1 MNKNSLLTL
10 GIGFIAGVGLT
21 WGYFNFTPNNLE
33 PVKLQQSNALLQKT
47 HAQQPK
53 SSKVVANKVIPAVT
67 EQAVSL
73 EQNENIT
80 STAFEPQEIDE
91 LPLEEQVVQLKQQL
105 AEQKSTLKSVLK
117 QMRGPSDFEQVLRD
131 KFDEQVRDEEWAYR
145 TEMALQDFLL
155 TADLSI
161 IPDVVSA
168 KCKKTVCE
176 FVLAAPIDNDTFGN
190 AQWRE
195 LNDKLMEQEFWQQFK
210 STTSTSSDSELKM
223 LLSTEL

>member
-1 MNKNSLLTL
+1 MNKNSLLAL

-21 WGYFNFTPNNLE
+21 WSYFNAASSHPE
-33 PVKLQQSNALLQKT
+33 SVKSQPSYEKQQKLHTEQQSNEVLSNADSAVPEQ
-47 HAQQPK
+47 
-53 SSKVVANKVIPAVT
+53 VASIEPAEDT
-67 EQAVSL
+67 PTTNSETQML
-73 EQNENIT
+73 
-80 STAFEPQEIDE
+80 DE
-91 LPLEEQVVQLKQQL
+91 LPLEEQVTQLKQQL
-105 AEQKSTLKSVLK
+105 AEQKATVKSILK
-117 QMRGPSDFEQVLRD
+117 QMRDPSDFEQILRD
-131 KFDEQVRDEEWAYR
+131 KFENQTRDEEWAYR

-176 FVLAAPIDNDTFGN
+176 FELAAPTDNDTFGN

>member
-1 MNKNSLLTL
+1 MNKNSLLAL

-21 WGYFNFTPNNLE
+21 WGYFNAASSHPE
-33 PVKLQQSNALLQKT
+33 SVKSQPSYEKQQKLHTEQQSNEVLSNADSAVPEQ
-47 HAQQPK
+47 
-53 SSKVVANKVIPAVT
+53 VASIEPA
-67 EQAVSL
+67 EVSPTTNSETQML
-73 EQNENIT
+73 
-80 STAFEPQEIDE
+80 DE
-91 LPLEEQVVQLKQQL
+91 LPLEEQVTQLKQQL
-105 AEQKSTLKSVLK
+105 AEQKAALKSVLK
-117 QMRGPSDFEQVLRD
+117 KMRGPSDFEQILRD
-131 KFDEQVRDEEWAYR
+131 KFENQTRDEEWAYR

-176 FVLAAPIDNDTFGN
+176 FELAAPTDNDTFGN

>member
-1 MNKNSLLTL
+1 MNKNSLLAL

-21 WGYFNFTPNNLE
+21 WSYFNAASSHPE
-33 PVKLQQSNALLQKT
+33 SVKSQPSYEKQKKLHTEQQSNEVLSNADFAVPEQ
-47 HAQQPK
+47 
-53 SSKVVANKVIPAVT
+53 VASIEPA
-67 EQAVSL
+67 EVSPTTNSETQML
-73 EQNENIT
+73 
-80 STAFEPQEIDE
+80 DE
-91 LPLEEQVVQLKQQL
+91 LPLEEQVTQLKQQL
-105 AEQKSTLKSVLK
+105 AEQKAALKSVLK
-117 QMRGPSDFEQVLRD
+117 KMRSPSDFEQILRD
-131 KFDEQVRDEEWAYR
+131 KFENQTRDEEWAYR

-176 FVLAAPIDNDTFGN
+176 FELAAPTDNDTFGN

>member
-1 MNKNSLLTL
+1 MNKNSLLAL

-21 WGYFNFTPNNLE
+21 WSYFNAASSHPE
-33 PVKLQQSNALLQKT
+33 SVKSQPSYEKQKKLHTEQQSNEVLSNADSAVPEQF
-47 HAQQPK
+47 A
-53 SSKVVANKVIPAVT
+53 SIEPA
-67 EQAVSL
+67 
-73 EQNENIT
+73 
-80 STAFEPQEIDE
+80 EISPTTNSETQMLDE
-91 LPLEEQVVQLKQQL
+91 LPLEEQVTQLKQQL
-105 AEQKSTLKSVLK
+105 AEQKAALKSVLK
-117 QMRGPSDFEQVLRD
+117 KMRSPSDFEQILRD
-131 KFDEQVRDEEWAYR
+131 KFEKQTRDEEWAYR

-176 FVLAAPIDNDTFGN
+176 FELAAPTDNDTFGN

>member
-1 MNKNSLLTL
+1 MNKNSLLAL

-21 WGYFNFTPNNLE
+21 WSYFNAASSHPE
-33 PVKLQQSNALLQKT
+33 SVKSQPSYEKQKKLHTEQQSNEVLSNADSAVPEQ
-47 HAQQPK
+47 
-53 SSKVVANKVIPAVT
+53 VASIEPAEDT
-67 EQAVSL
+67 PTTNSETQML
-73 EQNENIT
+73 
-80 STAFEPQEIDE
+80 DE
-91 LPLEEQVVQLKQQL
+91 LPLEEQVTQLKQQL
-105 AEQKSTLKSVLK
+105 AEQKAALKSVLK
-117 QMRGPSDFEQVLRD
+117 KMRGPSDFEQILRD
-131 KFDEQVRDEEWAYR
+131 KFENQTRDEEWAYR

-176 FVLAAPIDNDTFGN
+176 FELAAPTDNDTFGN

>member
-155 TADLSI
+155 TADLAI

-168 KCKKTVCE
+168 KCKTTVCE
-176 FVLAAPIDNDTFGN
+176 FELAAPADNDAFGS

-195 LNDKLMEQEFWQQFK
+195 LNDKLMKQEFWKQFV
-210 STTSTSSDSELKM
+210 SSTSTSSDTKLSL

>member
-1 MNKNSLLTL
+1 MNKNSLLAL

-21 WGYFNFTPNNLE
+21 WSYFNAASSHPE
-33 PVKLQQSNALLQKT
+33 SVKSQPSYEKQQKLHTEQQSNEVLSNAD
-47 HAQQPK
+47 
-53 SSKVVANKVIPAVT
+53 SVVPEQVASIGPAEDT
-67 EQAVSL
+67 PTTNSETQML
-73 EQNENIT
+73 
-80 STAFEPQEIDE
+80 DE
-91 LPLEEQVVQLKQQL
+91 LPLEEQVTQLKQQL
-105 AEQKSTLKSVLK
+105 AEQKAALKSVLK
-117 QMRGPSDFEQVLRD
+117 KMRSPSDFEQILRD
-131 KFDEQVRDEEWAYR
+131 KFEKQTRDEEWAYR

-176 FVLAAPIDNDTFGN
+176 FELAAPTGNDRFGN

>member
-1 MNKNSLLTL
+1 MNKNSLLAL

-21 WGYFNFTPNNLE
+21 WSYFNAASSHPE
-33 PVKLQQSNALLQKT
+33 SVKSQPSYEKQKKLHTEQQSNEVLSNADSAVPEQV
-47 HAQQPK
+47 ASIEPAEI
-53 SSKVVANKVIPAVT
+53 SSTTNSET
-67 EQAVSL
+67 QML
-73 EQNENIT
+73 
-80 STAFEPQEIDE
+80 DD
-91 LPLEEQVVQLKQQL
+91 LPLEEQVTQLKQQL
-105 AEQKSTLKSVLK
+105 AEQKAALKSVLK
-117 QMRGPSDFEQVLRD
+117 KMRGPSDFEQILRD
-131 KFDEQVRDEEWAYR
+131 KFENQTRDEEWAYR

-176 FVLAAPIDNDTFGN
+176 FELAAPTDNDTFGN

>member
-1 MNKNSLLTL
+1 MNKNSLLAL

-21 WGYFNFTPNNLE
+21 WGYFNAASSHPE
-33 PVKLQQSNALLQKT
+33 SVKSQPSYEKQQKLHTEQQSNEVLSNADS
-47 HAQQPK
+47 A
-53 SSKVVANKVIPAVT
+53 VAEQVASIEPA
-67 EQAVSL
+67 EVSPTTNSETQML
-73 EQNENIT
+73 
-80 STAFEPQEIDE
+80 DE
-91 LPLEEQVVQLKQQL
+91 LPLEEQVTQLKQQL
-105 AEQKSTLKSVLK
+105 AEQKATVKSILK
-117 QMRGPSDFEQVLRD
+117 QMRGPSDFEQILRD
-131 KFDEQVRDEEWAYR
+131 KFENQTRDEEWAYR

-176 FVLAAPIDNDTFGN
+176 FELAAPTDNDTFGN